1 MEDWFTLPARVS
13 GTIRRHAIVV
23 DDAEEK
29 DLLCS
34 FKPKKSFREL
44 SIDLLN
50 VETREDLAELLAQ
63 CGYAPLQDVDS
74 LRQLRSKAASIES
87 NHRFRWDPRR
97 DITDPVWKNWLERR
111 DVSRESLPKYLK
123 NLPNDERKT
132 FQVRN
137 LMELDGL
144 RFFPVTDESD
154 RLAVEI
160 EAADPVTA
168 IGLGAEE
175 AALRG
180 LGVVRCRFRRCG
192 RFFPMP
198 TGRGHALLYCPTE
211 RRDPTISGNLPKS
224 RCYEKEKKAR
234 EQERRFEQ
242 NMKWATAGEARWKK
256 LSKATRATLSRSK
269 FIAEHAFRISKKEKP
284 PFTGSFVT
292 RYLPTKKRMR

>member
-1 MEDWFTLPARVS
+1 MEDWFTLPARS
-13 GTIRRHAIVV
+13 STIRRHAVVV
-23 DDAEEK
+23 DDAEEV

-34 FKPKKSFREL
+34 FKPKKSFGEL

-50 VETREDLAELLAQ
+50 VKTREDLAELLAQ
-63 CGYAPLQDVDS
+63 CGYVPLQNIDLLAELS
-74 LRQLRSKAASIES
+74 SKAKSMES
-87 NHRFRWDPRR
+87 DRRFHWNPRR
-97 DITDPVWKNWLERR
+97 DITDPVWEHWLQLR
-111 DVSRESLPKYLK
+111 DVSRGSLPEYLK
-123 NLPNDERKT
+123 NLPNDERKK

-137 LMELDGL
+137 LMDLDGL

-175 AALRG
+175 ATLRG

-211 RRDPTISGNLPKS
+211 RREPTISGNLPKS

-234 EQERRFEQ
+234 EQECRFTQ
-242 NMKWATAGEARWKK
+242 NMKWAKAGEARWKK
-256 LSKATRATLSRSK
+256 LSKATRVNLSRSK
-269 FIAEHAFRISKKEKP
+269 FIAEHAFTISKKKKP
-284 PFTGSFVT
+284 PFTGLFVT
-292 RYLPTKKRMR
+292 RYLPTKERMR